1 MLSAARRIP
10 PSSDIGLTLTC
21 RVFNAPI
28 QPPAPTTVGERQY
41 LKEEANL
48 LETTHMGSAQVFWP
62 LYSHAT
68 LILNIILLRLSAVE
82 RFLRGC
88 AGVSLSGFRIK
99 GELHSRGLLDS
110 RGRDYAG

>member
-1 MLSAARRIP
+1 M
-10 PSSDIGLTLTC
+10 GLTLTC
-21 RVFNAPI
+21 RVSNASIEPSA
-28 QPPAPTTVGERQY
+28 PPTVGEHQY
-41 LKEEANL
+41 LKEEANPS
-48 LETTHMGSAQVFWP
+48 ETTPIGSSQVFSP

-68 LILNIILLRLSAVE
+68 LILTIILLRLSAVE

-110 RGRDYAG
+110 RGTDYAG